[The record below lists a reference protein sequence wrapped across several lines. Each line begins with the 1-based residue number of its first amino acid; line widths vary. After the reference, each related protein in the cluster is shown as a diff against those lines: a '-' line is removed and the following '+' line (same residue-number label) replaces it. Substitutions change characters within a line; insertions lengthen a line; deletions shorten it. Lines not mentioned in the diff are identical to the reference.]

1 MDLLVYDTSR
11 QLMGVVEE
19 YEYLRWTRRHYKS
32 GGYELRAM
40 ATPNALNLLKIGHFL
55 GKSDDEEIGLIE
67 FAEVTMEEREIITVT
82 GKFGTG
88 LLARRVVLE
97 TEVLNGDL
105 GAALGQLLGNNI
117 LPTAPVA
124 ARRVPYLSY
133 QTAVLGVNVEN
144 QISYRNLLNV
154 VEGLCEAGDVGIRA
168 VFDSTNGNFTIVPY
182 IGTDASGVFSREF
195 ENIINQTF
203 TVSVRDFATFALV
216 GGEGEGADRTF
227 VQVGGGWGEWRFEV
241 FVDARD
247 LQSEN
252 FPTGYE
258 DALAYRGMAR
268 LAELALVEAF
278 DATINQFGNLQYKV
292 DYDIGS
298 RVRVVAKQ
306 WGMEIT
312 ARITELEEN
321 YDRDGMGI
329 RATFGKPLLTI
340 YDKIN
345 DLGGA

>member
-1 MDLLVYDTSR
+1 MI
-11 QLMGVVEE
+11 EE
-19 YEYLRWTRRHYKS
+19 YEYLRWTRRYHHS

-40 ATPNALNLLKIGHFL
+40 ATPNALELLKIGHFL
-55 GKSDDEEIGLIE
+55 GKSDGDNEMGLIE
-67 FAEVTMEEREIITVT
+67 FAEISMTDREIIEVS
-82 GKFGTG
+82 GKFATG
-88 LLARRVVLE
+88 FLARRIVLE
-97 TEVLNGDL
+97 TEVLRGDL

-117 LPTAPVA
+117 LNTATVA
-124 ARRVPYLSY
+124 ARRIPFLSY
-133 QTAVLGVNVEN
+133 QTAVLGINVDN
-144 QISYRNLLNV
+144 QISYRNLLSV
-154 VEGLCEAGDVGIRA
+154 VEGLCEAGDVGIRT
-168 VFDSTNGNFTIVPY
+168 VFNNGNFTITPY
-182 IGTDASGVFSREF
+182 IGADVSGVFSREF

-203 TVSVRDFATFALV
+203 TVSIRDFATFALV
-216 GGEGEGADRTF
+216 GGEGEGAARTF
-227 VQVGGGWGEWRFEV
+227 VQVGGGWAEWRFEV

-252 FPTGYE
+252 FPTGYA

-321 YDRDGMGI
+321 YDRDGMSI

>member
-1 MDLLVYDTSR
+1 MDLLVYDTNR
-11 QLMGVVEE
+11 QLIGVVEE
-19 YEYLRWTRRHYKS
+19 YEYLRWTRRYHHS

-40 ATPNALNLLKIGHFL
+40 ATQNTLDLLKIGHFL
-55 GKSDDEEIGLIE
+55 GKSDDDEVGLIE
-67 FAEVTMEEREIITVT
+67 FAEITMEDREIIEVS
-82 GKFGTG
+82 GKFATG
-88 LLARRVVLE
+88 FLGRRIVLE
-97 TEVLNGDL
+97 TEILNGDL

-117 LPTAPVA
+117 LNSAPVA
-124 ARRVPYLSY
+124 ARRIPFVLY
-133 QTAVLGVNVEN
+133 QPSVLGVNVET
-144 QISYRNLLNV
+144 QISYRNLLTV
-154 VEGLCEAGDVGIRA
+154 VEGLCEAGDVGIRT
-168 VFDSTNGNFTIVPY
+168 VFNGENFTITPY
-182 IGTDASGVFSREF
+182 IGAEASGVFSREF

-216 GGEGEGADRTF
+216 GGEGEGSARTF
-227 VQVGGGWGEWRFEV
+227 VEVGSGWGEWRFET

-252 FPTGYE
+252 FPIGYE
-258 DALAYRGMAR
+258 DALRYRGMAR

-321 YDRDGMGI
+321 YDRDGMSI
-329 RATFGKPLLTI
+329 RATFGKSLLTL
-340 YDKIN
+340 YEKIN
-345 DLGGA
+345 QQELL

>member
-1 MDLLVYDTSR
+1 MDLLVYDTNR
-11 QLMGVVEE
+11 QLVGVVEE
-19 YEYLRWTRRHYKS
+19 YEYLRWTRRYHHS

-40 ATPNALNLLKIGHFL
+40 ATPNTLNLLKIGHFL
-55 GKSDDEEIGLIE
+55 GKSDDDEVGLIE
-67 FAEVTMEEREIITVT
+67 FVEITMEDREVIEVS
-82 GKFGTG
+82 GKFATG
-88 LLARRVVLE
+88 FLGRRIILE
-97 TEVLNGDL
+97 TEILNGDL
-105 GAALGQLLGNNI
+105 GAAIGQLLGNNI
-117 LPTAPVA
+117 LNTAPVV
-124 ARRVPYLSY
+124 ARRIPFISY
-133 QTAVLGVNVEN
+133 QPAVLGVNVET
-144 QISYRNLLNV
+144 QISYRNLLSV
-154 VEGLCEAGDVGIRA
+154 VAGLCEAGDVGIRTI
-168 VFDSTNGNFTIVPY
+168 FNNGNFIITPY
-182 IGTDASGVFSREF
+182 IGTEASGVFSREF

-216 GGEGEGADRTF
+216 GGEGEGSDRTF
-227 VQVGGGWGEWRFEV
+227 VQVGGGWGEWRFET

-258 DALAYRGMAR
+258 DALRYRGMAR

-278 DATINQFGNLQYKV
+278 DATINQFGNLKYKV

-298 RVRVVAKQ
+298 RVRVVAKN

-321 YDRDGMGI
+321 YDRDGMSI

-340 YDKIN
+340 YEKFN
-345 DLGGA
+345 RQEGS

>member
-1 MDLLVYDTSR
+1 MDLLVYDTNR

-19 YEYLRWTRRHYKS
+19 YEYLRWTRRYHSS

-40 ATPNALNLLKIGHFL
+40 ATPNTLNLLKIGHFL

-67 FAEVTMEEREIITVT
+67 FAEISMEDREIIEIS

-88 LLARRVVLE
+88 LLGRRIVLE
-97 TEVLNGDL
+97 TEILNGDL
-105 GAALGQLLGNNI
+105 GAAIGQLLGNNI

-124 ARRVPYLSY
+124 ARRIPYLSY
-133 QTAVLGVNVEN
+133 QQVVLGVNVEN
-144 QISYRNLLNV
+144 QVSYRNLLSV
-154 VEGLCEAGDVGIRA
+154 VEGLCAAGDVGIRTI
-168 VFDSTNGNFTIVPY
+168 FNNGNLIVTPY

-216 GGEGEGADRTF
+216 GGEGEGSERTF

-298 RVRVVAKQ
+298 RVRIVAKQ

>member
-1 MDLLVYDTSR
+1 MDLLVYDTNR

-19 YEYLRWTRRHYKS
+19 YEYLRWTRRYSRS

-67 FAEVTMEEREIITVT
+67 FAEISMEDREIIEIS

-88 LLARRVVLE
+88 LLWRRIVLE
-97 TEVLNGDL
+97 TEILNGDL

-124 ARRVPYLSY
+124 ARRIPYLSY
-133 QTAVLGVNVEN
+133 QQAVLGVNVEN
-144 QISYRNLLNV
+144 QVSYRNLLSV
-154 VEGLCEAGDVGIRA
+154 VEGLCAAGDVGIRTI
-168 VFDSTNGNFTIVPY
+168 FNNGNFIVTPY

-216 GGEGEGADRTF
+216 GGEGEGSERTF

-298 RVRVVAKQ
+298 RVRIVAKQ

>member
-1 MDLLVYDTSR
+1 MDLLVYDTNR
-11 QLMGVVEE
+11 QLIGVVEE
-19 YEYLRWTRRHYKS
+19 YEYLRWTRRYHKS

-40 ATPNALNLLKIGHFL
+40 ATPNTLNLLKIGHFI

-67 FAEVTMEEREIITVT
+67 FAEITMDEREVIEIS
-82 GKFGTG
+82 GKFATG
-88 LLARRVVLE
+88 FLARRIVLE

-117 LPTAPVA
+117 LGTAPIA
-124 ARRVPYLSY
+124 ARRISYLSY
-133 QTAVLGVNVEN
+133 QTAVLGVNVDN
-144 QISYRNLLNV
+144 QVSYRNLLSV
-154 VEGLCEAGDVGIRA
+154 VEGLCEAADVGIRTI
-168 VFDSTNGNFTIVPY
+168 FNNGSFVITPY
-182 IGTDASGVFSREF
+182 IGIDVTGVFSREF

-203 TVSVRDFATFALV
+203 TFSIRDFATFALV
-216 GGEGEGADRTF
+216 GGEGEGAARTF
-227 VQVGGGWGEWRFEV
+227 VQVGGGWNEWRFEV

-258 DALAYRGMAR
+258 DALRYRGMAR

-278 DATINQFGNLQYKV
+278 DATINQFGNLQYKI

-298 RVRVVAKQ
+298 RVRVVAKD

-321 YDRDGMGI
+321 YDRDGMSI